1 MITTEKSLY
10 VGDLAPDV
18 TESDLC
24 AKFSTA
30 GRIQSV
36 RICRHNKTKKS
47 LGYGYVNFHEAADAD
62 KAMTLLNF
70 DPLHNRPMR
79 LMWAQRDPFLRR
91 TGKGNIFVKNLN
103 FSIGSKEL
111 YHIFAVFGKI
121 LSCKVAADEN
131 GSKGYGFVHYENEQS
146 ALEAISK
153 INGTEIS
160 GQKVLVTKFVPQKE
174 RMNSRNVFVKNFGT
188 SLDDEGLKNLFIQF
202 GEIVNAKVMKDE
214 LDISKGFG
222 FVCFKDASAAERAIA
237 EMNGFILARKKLY
250 VSCAQTAAERQKFL
264 ARERDLLPTEE
275 SDSDAITQ
283 FMNKYSKTNFACTN
297 EKANSKPK
305 EADIE
310 ADHDRTRSPNSLS
323 AGKQLTKTS
332 SPVSGRQQPSN
343 GRSTSSHI
351 KLFSPSP
358 TDLKQGRSAS
368 NSPIPVSPPN
378 ELSTYNDLQKKTLAS
393 LSVTK
398 QKKILDN
405 LLYDQVMQITSNNAG
420 KITGMLLELDTSDI
434 LYLLDSAPVLR
445 EKVQEAEQILW
456 QQQEQEEQQQQPPS
470 SWTWTS
476 NAFTRGGRNPYEI
489 LKKKK
494 KMKCTILYKK
504 SRIIH

>member
-103 FSIGSKEL
+103 LGIGSKEL

-146 ALEAISK
+146 ALDAISK
-153 INGTEIS
+153 IDGTEIS
-160 GQKVLVTKFVPQKE
+160 GQKVLVTKFVPQKD
-174 RMNSRNVFVKNFGT
+174 RMNSRNVFIKNFGT
-188 SLDDEGLKNLFIQF
+188 SLDDEGLKKLFVQF
-202 GEIVNAKVMKDE
+202 GDIVNAKVMKDE

-222 FVCFKDASAAERAIA
+222 FVCFKNASAAERAIA
-237 EMNGFILARKKLY
+237 EMNGFILAKKKLY
-250 VSCAQTAAERQKFL
+250 VSCAQTAAERQKVL
-264 ARERDLLPTEE
+264 ARERDLLPTE
-275 SDSDAITQ
+275 SSQSDAIAK
-283 FMNKYSKTNFACTN
+283 FISKYRKTNFACTS
-297 EKANSKPK
+297 EKETSKSK
-305 EADIE
+305 EVDVE
-310 ADHDRTRSPNSLS
+310 ADHYRTSPSNPN
-323 AGKQLTKTS
+323 AGKQLTKS
-332 SPVSGRQQPSN
+332 SSSVLARHPGD
-343 GRSTSSHI
+343 GRSISSCI
-351 KLFSPSP
+351 KLFSPSS
-358 TDLKQGRSAS
+358 TDPKQRRSAS
-368 NSPIPVSPPN
+368 NSPVPVSPPN

-405 LLYDQVMQITSNNAG
+405 LLYDQVMQITNNNAG

-445 EKVQEAEQILW
+445 EKVEEAEQILW
-456 QQQEQEEQQQQPPS
+456 QQQEQEEQQPPS
-470 SWTWTS
+470 S
-476 NAFTRGGRNPYEI
+476 
-489 LKKKK
+489 
-494 KMKCTILYKK
+494 
-504 SRIIH
+504 